1 MPLMAAEAKPIDFGD
16 LSYYWVI
23 ERQGLTI
30 KRLNELYSN
39 QGQIGFTA
47 NERLGGKL
55 ILAEAVKVLK
65 MGS

>member
-1 MPLMAAEAKPIDFGD
+1 
-16 LSYYWVI
+16 
-23 ERQGLTI
+23 
-30 KRLNELYSN
+30 LNELYSN